1 MKWFSLI
8 IILSLVLGQFKTE
21 KQREIEEILMAPCC
35 GGGTLAEHDD
45 NQVTLNMKRIMN
57 ALTADEFDAKLV
69 SQLVTETYSGNSAY
83 NMGFAPA
90 TKRLPDIRKFVEANT
105 HPGMTL
111 DEIVDMFA
119 YIHSERIRSMPKN
132 EGLGSV
138 AWKMPIAILLI
149 GIIVITLVIRS
160 FVNRTVPEAVTQNSP
175 IIDTE
180 LEKRIEKEM
189 RGLNI

>member
-57 ALTADEFDAKLV
+57 ALTSEDYDAKQV
-69 SQLVTETYSGNSAY
+69 SQLVTEAYSGNSAY

-90 TKRLPDIRKFVEANT
+90 TKRLPEIRKYVEANV
-105 HPGMTL
+105 HPGMSL
-111 DEIVDMFA
+111 DEIVDLFA

-132 EGLGSV
+132 EGLGYL
-138 AWKMPIAILLI
+138 AWKMPIAILLT
-149 GIIVITLVIRS
+149 GIIVITLVVRS
-160 FVNRTVPEAVTQNSP
+160 LVNKTVPAANQSGPAVDP
-175 IIDTE
+175 E

-189 RGLNI
+189 KGLNI